1 VVLGDTSADKDT
13 AVASLDD
20 PGVQALLDK
29 PNHAVIS
36 TLTEDGAPHSAVVW
50 VDVQEGR
57 LAVNSAVGRAWP
69 SNLERDPR
77 ITVLV
82 YDEDN
87 PYDYVE
93 VRGTAHGTTEGAD
106 AHIDRLT
113 KKYIGADEY
122 PFRQPDE
129 QRITYV
135 VDATRVRHQ
144 KQR

>member
-1 VVLGDTSADKDT
+1 M
-13 AVASLDD
+13 ASLDD
-20 PGVQALLDK
+20 AGVQALLDK
-29 PNHAVIS
+29 PNHAVCT
-36 TLTEDGAPHSAVVW
+36 TLTEDGAAHSAVVW
-50 VDVQEGR
+50 VDVQDGA

-69 SNLERDPR
+69 NNLERDPR

-93 VRGTAHGTTEGAD
+93 VRGTARGTTEGAD
-106 AHIDRLT
+106 AHIDRLA

-122 PFRQPDE
+122 PFRQPGE
-129 QRITYV
+129 QRITYL
-135 VDATRVRHQ
+135 VDAQRVNHR